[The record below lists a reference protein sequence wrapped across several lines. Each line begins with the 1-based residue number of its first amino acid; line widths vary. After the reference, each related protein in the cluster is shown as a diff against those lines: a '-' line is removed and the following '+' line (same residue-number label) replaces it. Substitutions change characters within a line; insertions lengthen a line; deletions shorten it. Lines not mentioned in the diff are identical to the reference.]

1 MDISSDAHNLSG
13 SSSRTALPHTS
24 GTTPVVKPDTIQ
36 GALGDVGRHHV
47 SAYGVLFAET
57 VPIASSM
64 DL

>member
-1 MDISSDAHNLSG
+1 M
-13 SSSRTALPHTS
+13 PHTS